1 MNHEEE
7 GAKIEIAIILMFIS
21 PCELINFL
29 IIKKTHKNYLKYS
42 LNIKYEGLNLT
53 MKLMFEG
60 KLLIA
65 INSKVKSLRKKYS
78 IIKFINWH
86 LK

>member
-1 MNHEEE
+1 
-7 GAKIEIAIILMFIS
+7 MFIS

-42 LNIKYEGLNLT
+42 LNIKYEGLSLT

-65 INSKVKSLRKKYS
+65 INSKVKSLRKNYS

>member
-1 MNHEEE
+1 
-7 GAKIEIAIILMFIS
+7 MFLS

-42 LNIKYEGLNLT
+42 LNIKYEGLNFT

-60 KLLIA
+60 KLLI
-65 INSKVKSLRKKYS
+65 NDCRVKSLRKLLFHY
-78 IIKFINWH
+78 KFY
-86 LK
+86 